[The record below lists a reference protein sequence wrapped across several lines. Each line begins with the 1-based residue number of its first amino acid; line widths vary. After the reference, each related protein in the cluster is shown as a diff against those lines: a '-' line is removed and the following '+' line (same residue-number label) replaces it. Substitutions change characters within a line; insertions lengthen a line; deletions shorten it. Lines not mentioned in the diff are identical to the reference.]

1 MKAKKEKD
9 LSYKSSPDYV
19 PMKEKLAYGCGALMD
34 GGGVA
39 LMACVMLKYMT
50 DTLGIVAASA
60 STIMMVSKIWDA
72 VTDPLMGSITDNTR
86 TKWGRRRPYMVFGGV
101 LLIIALALLF
111 APIKDWWGITSQ
123 AGMIAYVLIFY
134 IVWNTCST
142 LTQVP
147 YTSMAS
153 DISPSFHERNNAN
166 TIKLV
171 FSAVASGLAYV
182 LPLLILGARE
192 KGTISG
198 TTFWIVMVAVFGT
211 MFGGGLV
218 MTGLFTKERVKPEKV
233 EKKKFNLK
241 EFLKGSIQPYKN
253 KSYAWHIGMYV
264 SAFACMDMLSAL
276 AAYYASHVWRG
287 VKMTLPIVG
296 EMTFSSMFIIAP
308 IMVAAVLAFP
318 LVRIMMDKKGKAF
331 AFRMGLPFYI
341 LGGILIAVLNPQ
353 MGCPAWVIPIVA
365 FLMGFGFGG
374 AQMIPWMNFPDTLD
388 VAELALGE
396 RPTGNYSGMMTLVR
410 KIGGALGVGIIGWVL
425 TGVGYEGYNAATTAA
440 DAVAQQNPESAFA
453 VDYAKTDST
462 QIAGFLKDNE
472 GVVSDKL
479 NELAANGKISYDTSN
494 FSVSAVADNVDKV
507 LLTIRLLMGIA
518 IAVLIAFALFSSFQ
532 FHLNNKILTRMRYFS
547 EKIKNGQYD
556 ELTDEE
562 KQERIDLIKK
572 HYGKYRQE
580 EDEARIAEMTAAAK
594 AEAGMK
600 ASEQEKE

>member
-1 MKAKKEKD
+1 MKSKKEKD
-9 LSYKSSPDYV
+9 LSFKSSPDYV

-86 TKWGRRRPYMVFGGV
+86 TRWGRRRPFMVFGGV
-101 LLIIALALLF
+101 FLIIALALLF

-123 AGMIAYVLIFY
+123 AGMISYVLIFY

-142 LTQVP
+142 ITQVP

-153 DISPSFHERNNAN
+153 DISPSFRERNNAN

-171 FSAVASGLAYV
+171 FTAIASGLAYI

-198 TTFWIVMVAVFGT
+198 TTFWIIMVAVFGT
-211 MFGGGLV
+211 MFGGGLII
-218 MTGLFTKERVKPEKV
+218 TGLFTKERVKPEKA
-233 EKKKFNLK
+233 EKKKFDFK
-241 EFLKGSIQPYKN
+241 QFLKGYIQPYKN

-318 LVRIMMDKKGKAF
+318 LVRVVMDKKGKAF

-353 MGCPAWVIPIVA
+353 MGCPPWVIPIIA
-365 FLMGFGFGG
+365 FMMGFGFGG

-388 VAELALGE
+388 VAELTLGE

-410 KIGGALGVGIIGWVL
+410 KIGGAFGVGTIGWVL

-440 DAVAQQNPESAFA
+440 DALAQQDPNSAFA
-453 VDYAKTDST
+453 LEYVKTDST
-462 QIAGFLKDNE
+462 KIAEFLKDNQA
-472 GVVSDKL
+472 VVSNKL
-479 NELAANGKISYDTSN
+479 NELAANGKISFDTSG
-494 FSVSAVADNVDKV
+494 FDVASVADNVNKV
-507 LLTIRLLMGIA
+507 LLTIRLLMGIS
-518 IAVLIAFALFSSFQ
+518 IAVLIAFALFSSFR
-532 FHLNNKILTRMRYFS
+532 FHLNNKVLSRMRYFS
-547 EKIKNGQYD
+547 EKIKNGEYD

-572 HYGKYRQE
+572 HYGKYDKE
-580 EDEARIAEMTAAAK
+580 EDEARIAEITAAAK
-594 AEAGMK
+594 AADK
-600 ASEQEKE
+600 AAEGENE

>member
-9 LSYKSSPDYV
+9 LSFKSSPDYV

-86 TKWGRRRPYMVFGGV
+86 TRWGRRRPFMVFGGV
-101 LLIIALALLF
+101 FLIIALALLF

-123 AGMIAYVLIFY
+123 AGMISYVLIFY

-142 LTQVP
+142 ITQVP

-153 DISPSFHERNNAN
+153 DISPSFRERNNAN

-171 FSAVASGLAYV
+171 FTAIASGLAYI

-198 TTFWIVMVAVFGT
+198 TTFWIIMVAVFGT
-211 MFGGGLV
+211 MFGGGLII
-218 MTGLFTKERVKPEKV
+218 TGLFTKERVKPEKA
-233 EKKKFNLK
+233 EKKKFDFK
-241 EFLKGSIQPYKN
+241 QFLKGYIQPYKN

-318 LVRIMMDKKGKAF
+318 LVRVVMDKKGKAF

-353 MGCPAWVIPIVA
+353 MGCPPWVIPIVA
-365 FLMGFGFGG
+365 FMMGFGFGG

-388 VAELALGE
+388 VAELTLGE

-410 KIGGALGVGIIGWVL
+410 KIGGAFGVGTIGWVL

-440 DAVAQQNPESAFA
+440 DALAQEDPGSAFA
-453 VDYAKTDST
+453 LEYVKTDST
-462 QIAGFLKDNE
+462 KIAGFLKDNQA
-472 GVVSDKL
+472 VVSNKL
-479 NELAANGKISYDTSN
+479 NELAANGKISFDTSG
-494 FSVSAVADNVDKV
+494 FSVASVADNVNKV
-507 LLTIRLLMGIA
+507 LLTIRLLMGIS
-518 IAVLIAFALFSSFQ
+518 IAVLIAFALFSSFR
-532 FHLNNKILTRMRYFS
+532 FHLNNKILARMRYFS
-547 EKIKNGQYD
+547 EKIKNGEYD

-572 HYGKYRQE
+572 HYGKYDKE
-580 EDEARIAEMTAAAK
+580 EDEARIAEITAAAK
-594 AEAGMK
+594 AENK
-600 ASEQEKE
+600 AAEGENE